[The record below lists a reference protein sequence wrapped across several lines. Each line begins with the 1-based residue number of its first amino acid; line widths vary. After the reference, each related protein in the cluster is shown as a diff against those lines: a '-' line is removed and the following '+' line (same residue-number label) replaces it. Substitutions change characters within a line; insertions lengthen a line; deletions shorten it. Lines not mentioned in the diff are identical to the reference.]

1 MQSWLERTSLLAC
14 VVLSLLF
21 VAASEAP
28 SAVTVSSVD
37 TVVALAASLANV
49 AVSEDPPEDPSE
61 VTVSSG
67 TALDSQSGGA
77 DPRNDALV
85 VVDVG
90 GDSAASSDLPAESA
104 KIYSPWRVETTEAL
118 RQEVIAV
125 EAALAL
131 RATVDGAPAVY
142 DSPSVSIALRKVSP
156 EVLANEWV
164 ELKAPDGAELSI
176 PPGAKQRHGG
186 PVTITITSY
195 HTGGRIKQLPG
206 RVKYGKGTRLRRLLG
221 GDESISGT
229 EVKLDRVDF
238 FLEKEEATDG
248 PARHSVSWAGTVDV
262 KVRDPTK
269 GRGKVKGNS
278 ELGLGV
284 SVPAH
289 HTDYQVVGG
298 PAADTRWPE
307 DRQALMLEVESLVG
321 LPDNERQRGYR
332 KLARKW
338 HPDKNPDDAEKSS
351 VLFHLLQELRTR
363 LLSDRGPQRRPGR

>member
-1 MQSWLERTSLLAC
+1 MERNSFLAC

-21 VAASEAP
+21 VAAAEAP

-37 TVVALAASLANV
+37 TAVALAASLA
-49 AVSEDPPEDPSE
+49 D

-67 TALDSQSGGA
+67 TVDDAQSGGA

-90 GDSAASSDLPAESA
+90 GDSSSSSDLPAESA

-118 RQEVIAV
+118 RAEVVAV

-156 EVLANEWV
+156 ETLANEWV
-164 ELKAPDGAELSI
+164 ELKAPDGAELTI

-186 PVTITITSY
+186 PVTVTITSY

-206 RVKYGKGTRLRRLLG
+206 RVKFGKGRRLRRLLG

-229 EVKLDRVDF
+229 EVKEDRVDF
-238 FLEKEEATDG
+238 FLEKEEATNG

-289 HTDYQVVGG
+289 HEDYQVAGG

-307 DRQALMLEVESLVG
+307 ERQALLLEVESLVG
-321 LPDNERQRGYR
+321 LPENERQRGYR

-351 VLFHLLQELRTR
+351 VLFHLLQELRTT
-363 LLSDRGPQRRPGR
+363 LLSSSRPQRRPRR